1 MLLERR
7 ARDGIADGSVTVLVR
22 RWRRPQVVAGRAYRT
37 AAGLIAVDQVTI
49 VDPDDLTDADAGRAG
64 YRTAAELRADL
75 RGEPGDPVYLL
86 RVRPVDGPDP
96 RAELAA
102 TTDLSAA
109 DVAELD
115 RRLDRLDRAS
125 PIGPWTGSV
134 LAAIRA
140 EPGRRA
146 GDLAAAAGR
155 EMLPYKADVRKL
167 KALGLTIS
175 LPVGYQLSPRG
186 EMYLRRSSRVP
197 TTPTPGYPDA

>member
-1 MLLERR
+1 VLVERR
-7 ARDGIADGSVTVLVR
+7 AREGIFDGSVTVLVR
-22 RWRRPQVVAGRAYRT
+22 RWRRPQATAGGVYRT
-37 AAGLIAVDQVTI
+37 AAGRIAVDEI
-49 VDPDDLTDADAGRAG
+49 AEIDPATLTDSDARAAGYVTADA
-64 YRTAAELRADL
+64 LRAAL
-75 RGEPGDPVYLL
+75 RGADGDPVYLL
-86 RVRPVDGPDP
+86 RVRPADGPDP

-102 TTDLSAA
+102 DDALTPAE
-109 DVAELD
+109 VAELD

-125 PIGPWTGSV
+125 GVGPWTVSI

-175 LPVGYQLSPRG
+175 LSIGYRLSPRG
-186 EMYLRRSSRVP
+186 EAYLRA
-197 TTPTPGYPDA
+197 TTRH

>member
-7 ARDGIADGSVTVLVR
+7 AREGIFDGSVTVLVR
-22 RWRRPQVVAGRAYRT
+22 RWRRPQATAGRVYRT
-37 AAGLIAVDQVTI
+37 AAGRIAVDEVTV
-49 VDPDDLTDADAGRAG
+49 VDPATLTDEDARPAGYATADA
-64 YRTAAELRADL
+64 LRADL
-75 RGEPGDPVYLL
+75 RGAEGDPVYLL
-86 RVRPVDGPDP
+86 RVRPAKGPDP

-102 TTDLSAA
+102 ADDLTPA

-125 PIGPWTGSV
+125 PTGPWTMSI
-134 LAAIRA
+134 LTAIQA

-155 EMLPYKADVRKL
+155 EMLRYKADVRKL

-175 LPVGYQLSPRG
+175 LPVGYRLSPRG
-186 EMYLRRSSRVP
+186 EAYLRS
-197 TTPTPGYPDA
+197 TPRR

>member
-1 MLLERR
+1 VLVERR
-7 ARDGIADGSVTVLVR
+7 AREGIFDGSVTVLVR
-22 RWRRPQVVAGRAYRT
+22 RWRRPQATAGGVYRT
-37 AAGLIAVDQVTI
+37 AAGRIAVDEVTEI
-49 VDPDDLTDADAGRAG
+49 DPATLTDSDAHAAGYATADA
-64 YRTAAELRADL
+64 LRAAL
-75 RGEPGDPVYLL
+75 RGTDGDPVYLL
-86 RVRPVDGPDP
+86 RVRPADGPDP

-102 TTDLSAA
+102 EDDLTPAE
-109 DVAELD
+109 VAELD

-125 PIGPWTGSV
+125 GAGPWTVSI

-175 LPVGYQLSPRG
+175 LPIGYRLSPRG
-186 EMYLRRSSRVP
+186 EAYLRA
-197 TTPTPGYPDA
+197 TTRH